1 MRINPTK
8 KRLLSTEDRA
18 PVLQRYATFWYSPA
32 CCFTANGLQS
42 RPSRRADAP
51 SGLPPTPQLVWAELS
66 NFPASRRSRF
76 RSIANNR
83 SSKRI
88 LAPVPPS
95 GFRCGLGAELSSP
108 KPHEL
113 APSLSLPAWSLS
125 SLLSLALLRSRL
137 MTMAL
142 TSSTG
147 KGFSSSY
154 APLQIR
160 FASNRRLYQKS
171 KPYGLIAEDRF

>member
-1 MRINPTK
+1 V
-8 KRLLSTEDRA
+8 S
-18 PVLQRYATFWYSPA
+18 

-51 SGLPPTPQLVWAELS
+51 SGLPPTPQLVWVELP
-66 NFPASRRSRF
+66 NFPAPRRSRF

-125 SLLSLALLRSRL
+125 SLLWLALLRSRP
-137 MTMAL
+137 MPMAP
-142 TSSTG
+142 TSTG
-147 KGFSSSY
+147 KDLSSSY
-154 APLQIR
+154 ASITDSLCFKQAALSKIKAAWFDSGRPILIR
-160 FASNRRLYQKS
+160 
-171 KPYGLIAEDRF
+171 